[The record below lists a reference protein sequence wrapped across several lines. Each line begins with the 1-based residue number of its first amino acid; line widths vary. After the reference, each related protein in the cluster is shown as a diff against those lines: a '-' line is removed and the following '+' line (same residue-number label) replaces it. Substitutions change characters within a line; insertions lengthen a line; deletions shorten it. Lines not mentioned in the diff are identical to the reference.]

1 MTLQILGE
9 KSPGSGHIGS
19 AFHCSGSRYFQI
31 FTGISSSFLK
41 PGIPRCLDLA
51 LSRGTAPPSER
62 AWRLIS
68 LCWDSSNPAPTTY
81 FISKPAKQA
90 PGPGHIPG
98 MEGQAGWESLGNFC
112 SKKPE
117 GASYSHFT
125 PLYQRKGCR
134 QCLMVQRELESKGKV
149 LFSI

>member
-1 MTLQILGE
+1 MPKFGPVKRDT
-9 KSPGSGHIGS
+9 P
-19 AFHCSGSRYFQI
+19 
-31 FTGISSSFLK
+31 SS
-41 PGIPRCLDLA
+41 
-51 LSRGTAPPSER
+51 EH
-62 AWRLIS
+62 AWRLTP
-68 LCWDSSNPAPTTY
+68 LCRASSNPTPTTY

-98 MEGQAGWESLGNFC
+98 MEGQAGWESLGNSC
-112 SKKPE
+112 SEKPE